1 MRQRIL
7 VVARDVTHR
16 SALARWLIS
25 AGYIAEGVKRA
36 REVLAN
42 HKVALT
48 ILVRGRLSAPPPE
61 LSETGDKL
69 TVVVEE
75 SQDGAAVG
83 SPALS
88 GDRYV
93 SIPFDDQQVLASV
106 KAVLRS
112 QHSREDEVSST
123 PALLVFDGFTIDL
136 AGHVLLDR
144 FGSEVP
150 LTRSEFTLLVAL
162 ARNAGRVLSRD
173 QLLDVALG
181 RRAEPY
187 DRSIDVLIGRLR
199 RKIEPDLKVPRLIVT
214 VLGEGYKFAAKLRE
228 GLQRA
233 EPAVDSPAKEQ
244 PQARRESIER
254 RQLTVVS
261 CGFVGSTALASQ
273 LDPEDLRAVIADY
286 DRCCTE
292 VIDRFGGMVVTFPDD
307 RILAYFG
314 YPEAHEDDAEKA
326 VRAGLALVDAVAQ
339 LDIQLPS
346 PPHVRVGI
354 ASGIVVLESAD
365 LDVASHERLA
375 IGEPPALAF
384 QLLSLAPPDAVVIA
398 SSTRHLVPG
407 FFDYREAG
415 SSASVAGPRQERS
428 RKPLRSASRPR
439 INTTDRPMKKSIFC
453 CDAGSRYGRAKDA

>member
-144 FGSEVP
+144 
-150 LTRSEFTLLVAL
+150 
-162 ARNAGRVLSRD
+162 
-173 QLLDVALG
+173 
-181 RRAEPY
+181 
-187 DRSIDVLIGRLR
+187 
-199 RKIEPDLKVPRLIVT
+199 K
-214 VLGEGYKFAAKLRE
+214 
-228 GLQRA
+228 
-233 EPAVDSPAKEQ
+233 
-244 PQARRESIER
+244 
-254 RQLTVVS
+254 
-261 CGFVGSTALASQ
+261 
-273 LDPEDLRAVIADY
+273 
-286 DRCCTE
+286 
-292 VIDRFGGMVVTFPDD
+292 
-307 RILAYFG
+307 
-314 YPEAHEDDAEKA
+314 
-326 VRAGLALVDAVAQ
+326 
-339 LDIQLPS
+339 
-346 PPHVRVGI
+346 
-354 ASGIVVLESAD
+354 
-365 LDVASHERLA
+365 
-375 IGEPPALAF
+375 
-384 QLLSLAPPDAVVIA
+384 
-398 SSTRHLVPG
+398 
-407 FFDYREAG
+407 
-415 SSASVAGPRQERS
+415 
-428 RKPLRSASRPR
+428 RSAAYALRVYSACCIGSQCRPR
-439 INTTDRPMKKSIFC
+439 VV
-453 CDAGSRYGRAKDA
+453 A